1 MAITSYATLKTAI
14 EAWSHRS
21 DLAAVVD
28 DFIDITES
36 RLNRELRVSQQE
48 TVTTLTAVA
57 GLIDLPADFLAIRTV
72 SINSNPVREL
82 HYVSPAEFDK
92 FNYTDEVRQY
102 TIVGDKIKL
111 NVAGASD
118 VVVTYY
124 AKIAALSDTVATNWV
139 LDTHPEAYLYGCL
152 SEVFKYSM
160 DEEQAAKYAG
170 LYSQSVDQIQR
181 LNRDRKTGQAMRVRA
196 A

>member
-92 FNYTDEVRQY
+92 LNSTEVRQY

-111 NVAGASD
+111 NVAGAAD

-124 AKIAALSDTVATNWV
+124 ARIEALSDTVATNWV
-139 LDTHPEAYLYGCL
+139 LGTHPEAYLYGCL

>member
-1 MAITSYATLKTAI
+1 MSITSYATLKTAI

-57 GLIDLPADFLAIRTV
+57 GIIDLPADFLAIRTV
-72 SINSNPVREL
+72 SISANPVREL

-139 LDTHPEAYLYGCL
+139 LDTHPEVYLYGCL
-152 SEVFKYSM
+152 SEAFKYSM